1 MNETVNTVNLL
12 EPPPTPRTNESP
24 KDGAGHA
31 PAMLP
36 EMPSVP
42 PSRPGTLFA
51 WLGRTVPTLLVMGGL
66 AALGWW
72 GHHTGWTM
80 PKFSVLAGNG
90 QAEKDDW
97 CAEHAVA
104 ESVCVECRPDLF
116 PKGKEFGWCTE
127 HGNPECSLEHPEVA
141 QLKVKPQVSPDDL
154 ARAQRALAFA
164 PRPENSSKC
173 KLHLRRIQFASKE
186 AAAKAGV
193 EVEPVWEAPIIESV
207 SAHGE
212 VTYDP
217 TRVAR
222 LSARVPGTLWRVT
235 KQVGDRVQQGEIL
248 ALVDAAEVGKAK
260 AEFLQALV
268 QVDLKQ
274 QTLTNFRA
282 ATGAVPER
290 TVQEAEAALQETQI
304 RLLTA
309 QQALVN
315 LGLPIQADD
324 FKGLRSEEIAAR
336 VRFLGLP
343 EAITKPLDPKT
354 TTGNLLPLKA
364 PLDGVVV
371 AREAVAGEVVDTA
384 KVLFVVADFRQ
395 MWLTL
400 NVRQEDT
407 KKLSLGQPVRFHVDG
422 RADDVQG
429 TIAWISSSVDEKTRT
444 VKVRADLANA
454 EGLLRSNTFGTGRII
469 LREEKKAVVVPNDA
483 IQWEGDCHVVF
494 VRDKNYDPQKAD
506 SLMVFHVRKVRPG
519 ARNDQYTEIA
529 AGVLPNELV
538 ASKGSGV
545 LRSELLKNNL
555 GAG

>member
-1 MNETVNTVNLL
+1 MNETSNTVNLL
-12 EPPPTPRTNESP
+12 EPPPKPRTSESLS
-24 KDGAGHA
+24 DGTALA
-31 PAMLP
+31 PAEQSSSPSLP
-36 EMPSVP
+36 
-42 PSRPGTLFA
+42 PGPRGRLFA
-51 WLGRTVPTLLVMGGL
+51 WLGRTVPTLLVLGGL

-72 GHHTGWTM
+72 GHRTGWTM
-80 PKFSVLAGNG
+80 PKFSALTGNG
-90 QAEKDDW
+90 QVEKDDW

-104 ESVCVECRPDLF
+104 ESVCVECKPDLF
-116 PKGKEFGWCTE
+116 PKGKEFGWCAE
-127 HGNPECSLEHPEVA
+127 HGIPECPLEHPEVA
-141 QLKVKPQVSPDDL
+141 QLQVKPQVSADDL
-154 ARAQRALAFA
+154 ARAQRALTFA

-173 KLHLRRIQFASKE
+173 KHHLRRIQFASKE
-186 AAAKAGV
+186 AADKAGV
-193 EVEPVWEAPIIESV
+193 EVRPAWEDQIIESV

-222 LSARVPGTLWRVT
+222 LSARVPGTVWRVT

-268 QVDLKQ
+268 QVDLKK
-274 QTLTNFRA
+274 QTLTNFRG

-290 TVQEAEAALQETQI
+290 TVQEAEAALQEAQI

-315 LGLPIQADD
+315 LGLPVQVED

-343 EAITKPLDPKT
+343 EAVAKPLDPKT
-354 TTGNLLPLKA
+354 TTANLLPLKA

-371 AREAVAGEVVDTA
+371 SREAVAGEVVDTA

-407 KKLSLGQPVRFHVDG
+407 KKLTLGQPVQFHVDT
-422 RADDVQG
+422 RADEVQG

-444 VKVRADLANA
+444 VKVRADLGNA
-454 EGLLRSNTFGTGRII
+454 EGLLRANTFGTGRII

-506 SLMVFHVRKVRPG
+506 SLLVFHVRKVRPG
-519 ARNDQYTEIA
+519 ARNDRYTEIA
-529 AGVLPNELV
+529 AGVLPHELV

>member
-1 MNETVNTVNLL
+1 MNETSNTLNLL
-12 EPPPTPRTNESP
+12 EPPPKPRTNESP
-24 KDGAGHA
+24 SGGAARA
-31 PAMLP
+31 PT
-36 EMPSVP
+36 EQSSSPSVP
-42 PSRPGTLFA
+42 PGRRGRLFA

-80 PKFSVLAGNG
+80 PKFSVLTGNG
-90 QAEKDDW
+90 QATQDDW

-104 ESVCVECRPDLF
+104 ESVCVECKPDLF
-116 PKGKEFGWCTE
+116 PKGKEFGWCKQ
-127 HGNPECSLEHPEVA
+127 HGIPECPLDHPEVA
-141 QLKVKPQVSPDDL
+141 QLKVKPEVSPDDL

-164 PRPENSSKC
+164 PRSENSSKC

-193 EVEPVWEAPIIESV
+193 EVEPVWLAPIIESV

-212 VTYDP
+212 VTYDQ

-222 LSARVPGTLWRVT
+222 LSARVSGTVWRVT

-260 AEFLQALV
+260 AEFLQTLV
-268 QVDLKQ
+268 QVDLKKQ
-274 QTLTNFRA
+274 MLTNFRA
-282 ATGAVPER
+282 AEGAVPER
-290 TVQEAEAALQETQI
+290 TIQEAEAATQEAQI

-324 FKGLRSEEIAAR
+324 FTGLRSEEIVAR

-343 EAITKPLDPKT
+343 EAVAKPLDPKT
-354 TTGNLLPLKA
+354 TTANLLPLRA

-371 AREAVAGEVVDTA
+371 SRAVVAGEVVDTA
-384 KVLFVVADFRQ
+384 KALFVVADVRS

-407 KKLSLGQPVRFHVDG
+407 QKLTLGQPVQFHVDG
-422 RADDVQG
+422 RAEEVRG
-429 TIAWISSSVDEKTRT
+429 TIDWISSAVDEKTRT
-444 VKVRADLANA
+444 VRVRADLANA
-454 EGLLRSNTFGTGRII
+454 EELLRSNTFGTGRII
-469 LREEKKAVVVPNDA
+469 LREEKSAVVVPNDA
-483 IQWEGDCHVVF
+483 IQWDGDCHVVF

-506 SLMVFHVRKVRPG
+506 SLLVFHVRKVRPG
-519 ARNDQYTEIA
+519 ARNDRYTEIA

-538 ASKGSGV
+538 ATKGSGV
-545 LRSELLKNNL
+545 LRSELLKNHL